1 MAQRFLVPNQGPI
14 ASMMAPPTLSLAP
27 ELPEDFGMSDE
38 LEFFRM
44 DDSGTVQEDDHIDT
58 LEFLEV
64 DVDQAQVRYT
74 QLSCRKILTVC

>member
-1 MAQRFLVPNQGPI
+1 
-14 ASMMAPPTLSLAP
+14 MMAPPTLSLAP